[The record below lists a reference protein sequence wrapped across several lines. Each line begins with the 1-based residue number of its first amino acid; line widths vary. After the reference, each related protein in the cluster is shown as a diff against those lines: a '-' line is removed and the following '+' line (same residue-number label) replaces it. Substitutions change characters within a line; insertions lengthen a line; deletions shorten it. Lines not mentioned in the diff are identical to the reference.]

1 MSFFGTE
8 VTNSYKQVFGRD
20 GRGILADGNM
30 VYFHTPFSL
39 QRLYVSVS
47 GNQMQSTDTEQFK
60 MHTVV
65 NTLGS
70 VVDMFSVPS
79 LKNLCR
85 VWELEELALA
95 S

>member
-1 MSFFGTE
+1 
-8 VTNSYKQVFGRD
+8 
-20 GRGILADGNM
+20 
-30 VYFHTPFSL
+30 
-39 QRLYVSVS
+39 
-47 GNQMQSTDTEQFK
+47 MQSTDSEQFK

-70 VVDMFSVPS
+70 VVDMHSVPS